1 MRKLAALLLLAL
13 LPAAASAETEA
24 GGDDPFARYLFP
36 PDKIMSHSIEIGLE
50 DAQRTAIRNEVQKAQ
65 PKFTDAQFELQ
76 AEAEKM
82 VRLLQ
87 EKHRRRDEGARGSR
101 PDPRRREGDQE
112 SSDHASRPDQERPDA
127 RPAGQARR
135 DLERLRKVTRAAQPT
150 RSASQP
156 TACSSA
162 Q

>member
-13 LPAAASAETEA
+13 LPAAAWAEAEG

-36 PDKIMSHSIEIGLE
+36 PDKVMSHSIEIGLE
-50 DAQRTAIRNEVQKAQ
+50 DAQKTAIRNEVQKAQ

-87 EKHRRRDEGARGSR
+87 EKTVDETKVLAEVDRILAVEKEIKKAQITLLVRIKNVLTPAQQAKLAEISK
-101 PDPRRREGDQE
+101 
-112 SSDHASRPDQERPDA
+112 AS
-127 RPAGQARR
+127 G
-135 DLERLRKVTRAAQPT
+135 K
-150 RSASQP
+150 
-156 TACSSA
+156 
-162 Q
+162 